1 MTFFWYDYET
11 WGKKPHRDRI
21 VQFGG
26 VRTDENLQEVDKQIE
41 LKCKPGLDCP
51 VGPGAVNVHGIM
63 PEEAEEDGVP
73 ESEFAERIHAEL
85 SWKGTC
91 SVAYN
96 GMSFDH
102 EFTRALFYR
111 NLRDP
116 YAWAWKDGNTYWDT
130 LDLMR
135 AAFLLR
141 PKALKNWPKKE
152 DGGPSFQLER
162 LAEANLVEEDLQQR
176 KAHDALRDSIY
187 MLGIAK
193 LIRKNAYGLWD
204 YALQLRDKKNVKK
217 LRERERPIL
226 YVVGKIPTD
235 RHCSTFLSN
244 LGVRG
249 RNENEDF
256 AFDLFHDP
264 TPLLKPYQQ
273 WTLDDKSLAWRAI
286 LSFKCNQS
294 PFVCRWGYIGNL
306 TELSRKDILDRMQL
320 NEAKVMARHDRI
332 QEFLAKEPEN
342 PFSEYIK
349 HREAESKHRYS
360 FRRTD
365 PDAAIYEGFISARDR
380 SLMNQALREGAAF
393 DWCSVQSEDPRVEPL
408 IFRYLARNYPE
419 SLNDAG
425 QERWKAYC
433 RDRQLESKRQ
443 YSLTADQVFSYE
455 LRDSLEPRGNLDPSK
470 EKQLLEWQERVK
482 RALGPS

>member
-11 WGKKPHRDRI
+11 WGKNPRRDRI

-26 VRTDENLQEVDKQIE
+26 VRTNENLEEVDEPIE
-41 LKCKPGLDCP
+41 LKCKPELDCP
-51 VGPGAVNVHGIM
+51 IGPGAVNVHGIM
-63 PEEAEEDGVP
+63 PEEAEEEGLL
-73 ESEFAERIHAEL
+73 ESEFAARIHAEL
-85 SWKGTC
+85 SRKGTC

-102 EFTRALFYR
+102 EFTRVLFYR

-116 YAWAWKDGNTYWDT
+116 YEWAWKDGNTYWDT

-135 AAFLLR
+135 AAYLLR
-141 PKALKNWPKKE
+141 QDALDNWPTKE

-162 LAEANLVEEDLQQR
+162 LAEENLGEKDLQQR
-176 KAHDALRDSIY
+176 EAHDALRDSIY
-187 MLGIAK
+187 MLEVAR
-193 LIRKNAYGLWD
+193 LIRNRSRELWD
-204 YALQLRDKKNVKK
+204 YALQLRDKENVKK
-217 LRERERPIL
+217 LRERSRPIL

-244 LGVRG
+244 LRVQG
-249 RNENEDF
+249 RNANEDF
-256 AFDLFHDP
+256 AFDLFYDP

-273 WTLDDKSLAWRAI
+273 WTLEDKSAAWRAI

-306 TELSRKDILDRMQL
+306 TELSPKDILDRMQL
-320 NEAKVMARHDRI
+320 NEARVMARHDRI
-332 QEFLAKEPEN
+332 QELIAKESEN

-349 HREAESKHRYS
+349 HREAESEHRYS
-360 FRRTD
+360 FRQTD
-365 PDAAIYEGFISARDR
+365 PDEAIYEGFISNRDR
-380 SLMNQALREGAAF
+380 NLMNQVLREGGKF
-393 DWCSVQSEDPRVEPL
+393 DRRSVQSKDPRVEPL

-419 SLNDAG
+419 SLDDPG

-433 RDRQLESKRQ
+433 RKRQLEFRQ
-443 YSLTADQVFSYE
+443 RRSVTADQIFSYE
-455 LRDSLEPRGNLDPSK
+455 LRDCLYPWGNLDESK
-470 EKQLLEWQERVK
+470 TKQLLKWQTRV
-482 RALGPS
+482 REVLY